1 MECYISS
8 ILAGGIL
15 PRRGRGARSSAGLDG
30 RGLLG
35 LGGRRPSLG
44 DAGADSMP
52 PNHAA
57 QPMGRDEASPSTC
70 SSPRALSGRSGPPRC
85 SVARPSPEAASGAA
99 RRAVPGRGALV
110 RVLCR
115 ATRSPQPGHGALS
128 PPGATPTAA
137 SVLSPP
143 GRPFPP
149 HNRQGCA
156 PATNRLA
163 NGTGRSVYHPTV
175 TPIWSVRPCPGMNEV
190 TSADVS
196 GAGGGLGT

>member
-35 LGGRRPSLG
+35 LGGRRPSPG
-44 DAGADSMP
+44 DAGADGMP
-52 PNHAA
+52 PNRWAKMRHRPPRAPRPGRFRDVLARHAA
-57 QPMGRDEASPSTC
+57 QSPD
-70 SSPRALSGRSGPPRC
+70 RRRRQLRGPPDGPFLGGGLSC
-85 SVARPSPEAASGAA
+85 GCCAA
-99 RRAVPGRGALV
+99 RYVPPARRRRPLPARADSHSGI
-110 RVLCR
+110 
-115 ATRSPQPGHGALS
+115 SP
-128 PPGATPTAA
+128 T
-137 SVLSPP
+137 PP

>member
-1 MECYISS
+1 MLLAPGAFEKFWPATLLSRPTV
-8 ILAGGIL
+8 AGG
-15 PRRGRGARSSAGLDG
+15 SF
-30 RGLLG
+30 
-35 LGGRRPSLG
+35 GGR
-44 DAGADSMP
+44 
-52 PNHAA
+52 
-57 QPMGRDEASPSTC
+57 QT
-70 SSPRALSGRSGPPRC
+70 GRSW
-85 SVARPSPEAASGAA
+85 A
-99 RRAVPGRGALV
+99 GALV
-110 RVLCR
+110 QVLCSE
-115 ATRSPQPGHGALS
+115 ARSPRPEHGALS

-137 SVLSPP
+137 SVLPPP

-156 PATNRLA
+156 PATNRPA